1 MNSTQARF
9 SIEETTRM
17 IQLSFMKIERFALWL
32 FVVLTVCACA
42 GNPAF
47 QNAEEALKNK
57 NWDVAVYEYQQAQNK
72 DPNNP
77 EIKLKLSMAKIF
89 AARWHYEEAKRHLEK
104 DNLEKAAEQ
113 LELAT
118 ELDPENNAA
127 QEELTRLKYRIEH
140 PEEKPA
146 PPAARE
152 RPLSELPSVALQPE
166 FKPKSDVP
174 IELKFKDT
182 SLKEVLQTLGKLG
195 DVNVLFD
202 KDFSD
207 MPVSFDFVNTT
218 FLQAMDTVLTGTQNL
233 YRVIG
238 KNTILVA
245 PDTPQKRNEYEES
258 VTRTFYLSNADVEE
272 IARVLRNVLGVQMI
286 ATNARL
292 NTVSIKDKITKV
304 IAAEKVVHQLD
315 KPKSEVVVDVEIL
328 EVNRLRLTN
337 YGLQIHSAGS
347 DGIDTSLI
355 TKPEE
360 LALDPGPVVS
370 RSNFFITN
378 FPQATL
384 RLLKQDSDSRL
395 LASLPL
401 RTVVGETGRVRFG
414 SQVPVP
420 QTTFAPIATG
430 GVNQQPIT
438 SFVYRDVGINIDLTP
453 RVHYDGEVTLEVIIE
468 SSAISG
474 TGFGNLP
481 QFSTSR
487 VEKTIRLKEGE
498 TNIIAGLIRDEE
510 RSSMRGIP
518 GLAKIPILGKFF
530 AANEK
535 QIQETDVVLALSP
548 HIIRNVPITPEDE
561 KMLWLGIEGQQ
572 QQGGFYRPYSP
583 APYVPQTPPTIQEK
597 PRPGIQFQS
606 NPGLTTPEEDTT
618 EEDTTDEE
626 DTGDE
631 DPGDYEE
638 Q

>member
-1 MNSTQARF
+1 
-9 SIEETTRM
+9 
-17 IQLSFMKIERFALWL
+17 MKIQRFVLLLLALSTLW
-32 FVVLTVCACA
+32 ACA
-42 GNPAF
+42 GNRAF
-47 QNAEEALKNK
+47 ENAEEALKNK
-57 NWDVAVYEYQQAQNK
+57 NWDVAVYEYQQAQNQ

-77 EIKLKLSMAKIF
+77 EIKLKLNMAKIF
-89 AARWHYEEAKRHLEK
+89 ASRWHYEEAKRFVEK
-104 DNLEKAAEQ
+104 DNLEKATEQ
-113 LELAT
+113 LTLAT
-118 ELDPENNAA
+118 DLDPENKGA
-127 QEELTRLKYRIEH
+127 QEELSRLKYRIEH
-140 PEEKPA
+140 PEVKVE
-146 PPAARE
+146 PPAVRE
-152 RPLSELPSVALQPE
+152 RPLSELPSVALKPE

-202 KDFSD
+202 KDFKD

-218 FLQAMDTVLTGTQNL
+218 FLQAMDTVLTGTQNF

-245 PDTPQKRNEYEES
+245 QDSPQKRTEYEES
-258 VTRTFYLSNADVEE
+258 VSRTFYLSNADVEE
-272 IARVLRNVLGVQMI
+272 IARVLRNVLGIQMI

-292 NTVSIKDKITKV
+292 NTVSIKDKITRV

-347 DGIDTSLI
+347 DGIETSLI

-360 LALDPGPVVS
+360 LALDPGPIVS

-378 FPQATL
+378 FPQATF
-384 RLLKQDSDSRL
+384 RLLKQDSNSRL

-510 RSSMRGIP
+510 RTSMRGIP
-518 GLAKIPILGKFF
+518 GLSKIPILGKFF

-548 HIIRNVPITPEDE
+548 HIIRSVPITPEDE

-572 QQGGFYRPYSP
+572 QQGGFYRPYTP
-583 APYVPQTPPTIQEK
+583 TPYVPPPTIQEK
-597 PRPGIQFQS
+597 PKPGIQFQS
-606 NPGLTTPEEDTT
+606 PPGQSTT
-618 EEDTTDEE
+618 EEDLSEE

-631 DPGDYEE
+631 EPTDEEDPDLIEE
-638 Q
+638 R